1 MYGTVFNIQHFS
13 LNDGP
18 GIRTVVFLK
27 GCPLDCGWCHNPEG
41 KAAGAQL
48 LFNPKA
54 CVGCGRCAAVCPQQA
69 HRFENGEHRLDRT
82 QCTVCGACAAA
93 CPNGALEVLGRRCS
107 VEDVM
112 AELAKDDIFFG
123 KVGGVTFSGGEPFS
137 QPLFL
142 LSLLKRCRE
151 KGYAVCVETSGFAN
165 GEDIDACAAY
175 VDRFLFDIKET
186 DPRRHRQWVGV
197 DNERILANLARL
209 NRLQATVVLRCPII
223 PGVND
228 RREHFEA
235 IAALADQYDAVEG
248 VELMPYHPLG
258 LAKAAQ
264 IGGRQAY
271 DRTTFLEKET
281 ASAYVEYIQERTD
294 KPVSLG

>member
-1 MYGTVFNIQHFS
+1 MNGTVFNIQHFS

-27 GCPLDCGWCHNPEG
+27 GCPLSCGWCHNPEG
-41 KAAGAQL
+41 KAPGPQL
-48 LFNPKA
+48 LFDPKA
-54 CVGCGRCAAVCPQQA
+54 CVGCGKCAAVCPLQA
-69 HRFENGEHRLDRT
+69 HRLQEGEHRLDRT
-82 QCTVCGACAAA
+82 RCTVCGACAAA
-93 CPNGALEVLGRRCS
+93 CPSGALEVLGRSCT
-107 VEDVM
+107 VEEVM
-112 AELAKDDIFFG
+112 AEIAKDDLFFG
-123 KVGGVTFSGGEPFS
+123 EEGGVTFSGGEPFS
-137 QPLFL
+137 QPDFL
-142 LSLLKRCRE
+142 LCLLKSCRE
-151 KGYAVCVETSGFAN
+151 KGYPVCIETSGFARV
-165 GEDIDACAAY
+165 EDLEASVPY

-186 DPRRHRQWVGV
+186 DSRRHRQWVGA
-197 DNERILANLARL
+197 DNHRILANLSRL
-209 NRLQATVVLRCPII
+209 DRLQATVILRCPII

-235 IAALADQYDAVEG
+235 VAALADRYDAVRG

-264 IGGRQAY
+264 AGGQQAY